1 MINLSKTLNKIRNYT
16 RKHSELQKCHHFLFN
31 LPLDKTS
38 IKADVLVIGV
48 NPGEGPSDWKLVN
61 TPTEETHEFDFHEEF
76 GKGRA
81 SIPWSKTC
89 KKYLPDSEI
98 FQSEFFFWSSPQAS
112 ENPRNEKFS
121 ERFGYSFKH
130 CLRKGAHFDFCKEC
144 NLELIRFHKPKLIVA
159 PGTTHVDDLSKKYDL
174 RHKKTLKREINKK
187 QGKIICHYEWED
199 IPFIFTPHW
208 SSARLW
214 KEEISEIKSYLS
226 NFT

>member
-1 MINLSKTLNKIRNYT
+1 MNLSETLNKIRSHT
-16 RKHSELQKCHHFLFN
+16 RKHLELKKCHHFLFN

-38 IKADVLVIGV
+38 IKADVLVIGL
-48 NPGEGPSDWKLVN
+48 NPGEWDSDRNDGIK

-81 SIPWSKTC
+81 SIPWSKVC
-89 KKYLPDSEI
+89 KRYLPDSKI
-98 FQSEFFFWSSPQAS
+98 FQSEFFFWSSPQAG
-112 ENPRNEKFS
+112 EDKRKEKFS
-121 ERFGYSFKH
+121 ERFGYKFKD
-130 CLRKGAHFDFCKEC
+130 CPHFDFCKEC

-159 PGTTHVDDLSKKYDL
+159 TGTSWVDLFSDKYDL
-174 RHKKTLKREINKK
+174 RHIKTLGCESHEKHR
-187 QGKIICHYEWED
+187 KIIHHYEWED

>member
-1 MINLSKTLNKIRNYT
+1 MDLSETLNRIRNYT

-48 NPGEGPSDWKLVN
+48 NPGESPNDWVDFED
-61 TPTEETHEFDFHEEF
+61 PTEETHEFDFH

-81 SIPWSKTC
+81 SLEWSKKC
-89 KKYLPDSEI
+89 KYYLPDSKI
-98 FQSEFFFWSSPQAS
+98 FQSEFFFWSSRQAS

-121 ERFGYSFKH
+121 ERFGYKFND
-130 CLRKGAHFDFCKEC
+130 CPHFDFCKEC

-159 PGTTHVDDLSKKYDL
+159 PGTTHVDFFSNKYDL
-174 RHKKTLKREINKK
+174 RHIKTLKREIKKK
-187 QGKIICHYEWED
+187 QHKIICHYEWED

-208 SSARLW
+208 SGAYNLNKAVKSV
-214 KEEISEIKSYLS
+214 IKDYLS
-226 NFT
+226 KFT